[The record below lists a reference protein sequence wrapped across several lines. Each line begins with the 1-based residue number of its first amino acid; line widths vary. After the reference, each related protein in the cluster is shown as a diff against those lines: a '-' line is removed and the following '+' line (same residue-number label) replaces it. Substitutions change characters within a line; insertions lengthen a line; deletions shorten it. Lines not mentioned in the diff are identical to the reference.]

1 MRILAVT
8 NMYPKA
14 QAPGLGIFVEQ
25 QIQGLRD
32 MGVEVDLVFLDRMQ
46 DGIRVYQ
53 GVGKKIRL
61 KIEEFKPDLIHI
73 MYGGVMADLI
83 TQAVNHLPMVVTFH
97 GSDLLG
103 ENLSGFWRALISRY
117 GMYASWRAA
126 GRAKGIVVVSKTLQ
140 KALPKSIDQS
150 KVSIIPCGI
159 DLERFKV
166 LDRQLCCTKLGWDS
180 HCFNILFNGNSDD
193 PVKRPHLARDAVKA
207 LHLLGINAHLYEMR
221 GVPNQ
226 QVPIW
231 LNASDVILL
240 TSLHEGSPTIIKE
253 ALACNVPVVSV
264 DVGDVR
270 ERIEGIEGC
279 HIALPDAQDLSEKL
293 ALVFKCRT
301 KVDGRSKV
309 ESLSLENV
317 ARELIGFYEKL
328 LKSAEECWL
337 YNRS

>member
-8 NMYPKA
+8 NMYPKP

-25 QIQGLRD
+25 QIKGLRGL
-32 MGVEVDLVFLDRMQ
+32 GVEVDLVFLDRFH
-46 DGIRVYQ
+46 DGMRVYK
-53 GVGKKIRL
+53 GVGSKIRS
-61 KIEEFKPDLIHI
+61 KTEEFKPDLIHI
-73 MYGGVMADLI
+73 MYGGVMADLV
-83 TQAVNHLPMVVTFH
+83 TKSVDSFPTVVTFH

-103 ENLSGFWRALISRY
+103 ENLSGFWRTIISRL

-126 GRAKGIVVVSKTLQ
+126 RRANGIIVVSKILQ
-140 KALPKSIDQS
+140 EALPKFIPKS

-159 DLERFKV
+159 DLERFQV
-166 LDRQLCCTKLGWDS
+166 LDRELCCRRLDWDPN
-180 HCFNILFNGNSDD
+180 CFNILFNGNSDD
-193 PVKRPHLARDAVKA
+193 PVKRPYLARQAVKA
-207 LHLLGINAHLYEMR
+207 LQQCGIYTQLYEMR

-270 ERIEGIEGC
+270 ERIDGIAGC
-279 HIALPDAQDLSEKL
+279 HVALPDVQDISEKL
-293 ALVFKCRT
+293 ALVFKNQT
-301 KVDGRSKV
+301 KIDGRSKI
-309 ESLSLENV
+309 EDLSLGRV
-317 ARELIGFYEKL
+317 ASQLVSFYEKFL
-328 LKSAEECWL
+328 
-337 YNRS
+337 